1 MKNQTLFLLACLL
14 CLPRLGAQERLDA
27 RELLQAAH
35 DVSGLTKLMPYKL
48 HAVVIVNPGSAAE
61 KKGEVTIY
69 RDKERLRTELHI
81 EDYRETKITLG
92 NKLYVA
98 RSTPWPAPGLSRLAE
113 TDHIW
118 DRLADDGDSKLSGVS
133 HKKVQNVQ
141 AECFEVKGQQ
151 HHRLCFDPQKRV
163 LLESL
168 DQEKALE
175 FSEYSAIESLL
186 VPHKVTEL
194 LELPMKE
201 LPVLVMQDIEVQPS
215 VFMPNVFAIPEHSQ
229 EFETCA
235 NMLPAKAQ
243 QTPRPDFGANVV
255 RRNMAAERV
264 NVYGI
269 VEKDGS
275 LQKIKVL
282 SADADVQQAVL
293 EALKKWRYSP
303 AMCGTAP
310 VATEQEIPIPFT
322 DAAVPGQDSRAGRR

>member
-1 MKNQTLFLLACLL
+1 MKNQTLFVLACVL
-14 CLPRLGAQERLDA
+14 CVPGLGAQERLDA
-27 RELLQAAH
+27 RQLLQTAH
-35 DVSGLTKLMPYKL
+35 DVSGLTRLVPYQL
-48 HAVVIVNPGSAAE
+48 HAVVIVNPGSAAQ

-69 RDKERLRTELHI
+69 RDKERLRTELRI

-113 TDHIW
+113 ADHFW
-118 DRLADDGDSKLSGVS
+118 DRLADDGDSKLSSVS
-133 HKKVQNVQ
+133 HKKVQNIR

-151 HHRLCFDPQKRV
+151 HHRLCFDPDKRV
-163 LLESL
+163 LLENL
-168 DQEKALE
+168 DQEKAFE
-175 FSEYSAIESLL
+175 FSEYSAIENLM
-186 VPHKVTEL
+186 VPRKVTEL

-229 EFETCA
+229 EFETCS
-235 NMLPAKAQ
+235 NMLPPKPQ

-255 RRNMAAERV
+255 RRNLAAERV

-269 VEKDGS
+269 VDKDGS
-275 LQKIKVL
+275 LQRIKVL

-303 AMCGTAP
+303 AMCGSTP
-310 VATEQEIPIPFT
+310 VATEQEIPIPFAE
-322 DAAVPGQDSRAGRR
+322 AAVPGADSRMGRR